1 MKIKESELKFNCHLT
16 ESVYRMNYKDKNYI
30 KKETSDSYDV
40 YEFLYEVNTLNAL
53 NSFNQII

>member
-16 ESVYRMNYKDKNYI
+16 EFVYRMNYKDKNYI